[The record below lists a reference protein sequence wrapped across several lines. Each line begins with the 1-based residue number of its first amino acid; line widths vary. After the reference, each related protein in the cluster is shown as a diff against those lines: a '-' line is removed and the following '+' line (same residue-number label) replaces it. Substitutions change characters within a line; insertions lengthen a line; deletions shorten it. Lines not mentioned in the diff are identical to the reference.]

1 MSTLHHDLKS
11 AWRASL
17 AAPVPTAA
25 AILVVALGV
34 GMNVAVFAVT
44 YGVLLRPLPFQD
56 VDRLVLLKNT
66 NADGSE
72 FGTSLDRVM
81 EWRRGLRTVEDL
93 AGYATDER
101 PLRGVGEPRLVQ
113 VASVTETFFDVLGV
127 AAARGQVA
135 AFRESDD
142 AVVLSTKV
150 AGEDTQAVR
159 VGERTFDLAAV
170 MPADFGFPS
179 EQVDAWIPAVAAAD
193 RSADVRRFT
202 MVARLKPEASLDQL
216 REDAARVRRDVLGLR
231 EPKPGVD
238 PNLEVTSLQDAVAGP
253 LRPVLGAT
261 TAAAF
266 LVLLVTC
273 ADVAMLLLGR
283 AVLRRRESAVRLA
296 LGAGGWDL
304 VRATL
309 VESLLLAAAG
319 SLVGLGLAGVALRV
333 FARAAAGIVPRAHE
347 VRLDPPVLAV
357 ALATVLFVVALCAL
371 APAFQVDRQS
381 FSAAFRSSRA
391 GEPRTHRLLTLLVVG
406 QIAASLV
413 LLCGAALLVQT
424 VLRLLAEDTGFE
436 ASRTLTLKLPL
447 GEGGTRTVPADA
459 VRRALADIRAL
470 PGVETGGVG
479 TTLPPDGLPF
489 QFFMRWHSETRDE
502 GLRISL
508 VGVTPGFLDAMGAR
522 LVGGRFFD
530 ASDLRFAEDVV
541 VLSESAARF
550 VAPGEDLVD
559 REYPQ
564 PLPPVVHL
572 ENRPRVVGL
581 VGDVKYAGLD
591 APASAAIYL
600 PWGDAFPSATS
611 YLLLRTAGEPMALAD
626 GVRRILREMD
636 PELPIAQV
644 RTLEEAMRQSISD
657 RRLRLVPALGFAAVA
672 LLVALSGIFAL
683 FARAAAERRREIAI
697 RMAVGASRGQIRG
710 LLLGRAAWVTGAG
723 LLVGLGAAVAVT
735 RGLRTLLFGV
745 GPNDLPTLAAAVA
758 VVAAAALL
766 AAYLPAHRASRVEPW
781 DWLRTE

>member
-1 MSTLHHDLKS
+1 MPTLSHDAKS
-11 AWRASL
+11 AWRASV

-44 YGVLLRPLPFQD
+44 YGVLLRPLPYKD
-56 VDRLVLLKNT
+56 VDRLVLLKVM

-72 FGTSLDRVM
+72 FGTSLERVL
-81 EWRRGLRTVEDL
+81 EWRRSLRTVEDL
-93 AGYATDER
+93 AGYATGETS
-101 PLRGVGEPRLVQ
+101 LRGVGEPRLVQ
-113 VASVTETFFDVLGV
+113 VASVTEAFFDVLGV
-127 AAARGQVA
+127 PAARGQVA

-142 AVVLSTKV
+142 TVVLSAKLAAEET
-150 AGEDTQAVR
+150 TAVQ

-170 MPADFGFPS
+170 MPAAFDFPS
-179 EQVDAWIPAVAAAD
+179 EHVDAWIPAVAIAD
-193 RSADVRRFT
+193 RTADTRRFT
-202 MVARLKPEASLDQL
+202 MVARLKPEASPAQL
-216 REDAARVRRDVLGLR
+216 REDADRVWHDVLGV
-231 EPKPGVD
+231 PQANPGVD
-238 PNLEVTSLQDAVAGP
+238 PTVEVTLLQDAVAGP

-283 AVLRRRESAVRLA
+283 SVLRRRESAVRLA

-309 VESLLLAAAG
+309 VESLLLTAAG
-319 SLVGLGLAGVALRV
+319 SLVGLGLAGVALSV
-333 FARAAAGIVPRAHE
+333 FAKAAAGIVPRAEE
-347 VRLDPPVLAV
+347 VSLDAPVLAM
-357 ALATVLFVVALCAL
+357 AFATVLFVAVLCSL
-371 APAFQVDRQS
+371 APAIRIDRKD
-381 FSAAFRSSRA
+381 FSAAFRAPQA

-424 VLRLLAEDTGFE
+424 VLQLLAEDTGFE
-436 ASRTLTLKLPL
+436 ASRTLTVKLPL
-447 GEGGTRTVPADA
+447 ADGSTRTVPADA
-459 VRRALADIRAL
+459 VRRALEQIRAL
-470 PGVETGGVG
+470 PGVETAGVG

-489 QFFMRWHSETRDE
+489 QFFMRWRSDTRDE

-508 VGVTPGFLDAMGAR
+508 VGVTPGFLDALGAR
-522 LVGGRFFD
+522 LVRGRFFEEP
-530 ASDLRFAEDVV
+530 DLRFGEDVV

-550 VAPGEDLVD
+550 IAPGEDLVD

-564 PLPPVVHL
+564 PMPPVVKL

-581 VGDVKYAGLD
+581 VRDVKYAGLD
-591 APASAAIYL
+591 VPASAAIYL
-600 PWGDAFPSATS
+600 PWGDAFPAATP
-611 YLLLRTAGEPMALAD
+611 YLLLRSSGEPMVLAD
-626 GVRRILREMD
+626 GVRNILRKMD

-644 RTLEEAMRQSISD
+644 RTLEEAMRESISD

-683 FARAAAERRREIAI
+683 FARAAAERRSEIAV
-697 RMAVGASRGQIRG
+697 RMALGASRGQIRG
-710 LLLGRAAWVTGAG
+710 ILLGRAAWVTGLG
-723 LLVGLGAAVAVT
+723 LLIGLGATVAVT
-735 RGLRTLLFGV
+735 RGLRSLLFGV
-745 GPNDLPTLAAAVA
+745 GPHDLPTLAG
-758 VVAAAALL
+758 AAALVAGASLL
-766 AAYLPAHRASRVEPW
+766 AAYLPAHRASRLEPW
-781 DWLRTE
+781 DLLRTE